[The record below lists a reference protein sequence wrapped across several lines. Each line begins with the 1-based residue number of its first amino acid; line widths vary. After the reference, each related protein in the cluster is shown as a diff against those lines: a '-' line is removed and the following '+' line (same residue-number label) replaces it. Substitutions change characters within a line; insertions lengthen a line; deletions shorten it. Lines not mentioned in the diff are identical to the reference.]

1 MDKNCGVI
9 KTIDLIGSKWAIP
22 VMWGLCTEPKGFNQL
37 SREIEGISPRV
48 LSARLKELV
57 ESGLVSKTVFPTN
70 PPQVQYALTKKGQ
83 SLKPILT
90 ALEEWGQKL

>member
-1 MDKNCGVI
+1 MEKDCGVL

-48 LSARLKELV
+48 LSTRLKELV
-57 ESGLVSKTVFPTN
+57 ENGLVSKKVFPTN
-70 PPQVQYALTKKGQ
+70 PPQVEYALTEKGL
-83 SLKPILT
+83 SLKPILN
-90 ALEEWGQKL
+90 ALEQWGQQV